1 MFTVADQKA
10 FIWSKITFNYIFL
23 TVFLCNLFLWYKAE
37 FSASLVASVSH
48 DPSQIILIYWFII
61 INVENSS

>member
-23 TVFLCNLFLWYKAE
+23 SGLCNLFLWYNAE

-48 DPSQIILIYWFII
+48 DPSQIILICWFII
-61 INVENSS
+61 INIENSS